1 MKIVLSRLSLFVFLN
16 SLNVFSQNNEII
28 HSYES
33 TEFTNKNYIYFITL
47 ISLLVVSF
55 LFFLLQHFVLRQK
68 LINQNQQLKEESLLK
83 LKQKVEL
90 TNVRAMLQ
98 GQENERTRLSRELH
112 DGIGAKLASLKIN
125 LSNINSTLKSNEL
138 ISSIQFLDE
147 TISDL
152 RQISHDLMP
161 ETLLNYGLIK
171 SLEDYFIEIRKNN
184 PNQNIKFETYGN
196 VIQLHQEKE
205 LAIYRI
211 ILELVANS
219 LKYAQAKEIFIQLV
233 YDENNI
239 NLTVEDDGIGFI
251 IEQNHSG
258 IGMKTIESRVKFLK
272 GEVEVN
278 SKINHG
284 TSFFIHFPK

>member
-1 MKIVLSRLSLFVFLN
+1 LKIVLSRLSLFVFLN

>member
-1 MKIVLSRLSLFVFLN
+1 MKTVRFRLSLLVFL
-16 SLNVFSQNNEII
+16 SFLSVFSQPNETI

-55 LFFLLQHFVLRQK
+55 LFFLLQHFVLKQK
-68 LINQNQQLKEESLLK
+68 LINQNRQLKEESSFK
-83 LKQKVEL
+83 LKQQIEL

-125 LSNINSTLKSNEL
+125 LSNINANLKSDEL
-138 ISSIQFLDE
+138 SSSIQFLDE

-171 SLEDYFIEIRKNN
+171 SLEDYFIEIKKNN
-184 PNQNIKFETYGN
+184 PKQNIIFETYGN

-211 ILELVANS
+211 ILELVTNS
-219 LKYAQAKEIFIQLV
+219 LKYAQAKEILIQLV
-233 YDENNI
+233 YDKNNI

-258 IGMKTIESRVKFLK
+258 IGMKTIESRIKFLK
-272 GEVEVN
+272 GEVEID
-278 SKINHG
+278 SKIDHG